1 LEILARPDGLRKGAV
16 VAGDLIH
23 LDVAIVLTAL
33 VAVVFRAATAFL
45 LFSIVATILATIFAT
60 IVTRIG
66 IKPRRVIIRAI
77 GIRIWSIWRSGPIST
92 GIAILPTGSQRLET
106 DYIGCILSTVLGAPA
121 RQRR

>member
-33 VAVVFRAATAFL
+33 ITVVFRAATAFF
-45 LFSIVATILATIFAT
+45 LFSIIATIFTTPFAT
-60 IVTRIG
+60 IVTCIG

-77 GIRIWSIWRSGPIST
+77 GIRIWRIWCPRPVST
-92 GIAILPTGSQRLET
+92 VVAILPAGSQRLKANNVGR
-106 DYIGCILSTVLGAPA
+106 ILGAILGA
-121 RQRR
+121 SAH